1 LNYLD
6 FPERAA
12 ISDSLNAHVAASSVA
27 AAGPVR
33 SPVAGPVDVDA
44 ALARLGGNAGLY
56 QQIYRMFRVDA
67 GSMVGQ
73 LANLVATGRRQ
84 EAQRMSH
91 TLKGLGATM
100 GATVLAAAAE
110 RAEAAMAREA
120 RDEDACL
127 LANTSEAFAQ
137 ACFSIEQALAALSGS
152 QYQSCESSEGI

>member
-1 LNYLD
+1 MTDPLNT
-6 FPERAA
+6 
-12 ISDSLNAHVAASSVA
+12 HVAVSAVA
-27 AAGPVR
+27 AAGRNR

-56 QQIYRMFRVDA
+56 RQIYRMFRVDA
-67 GSMVGQ
+67 GSMVDQ

-110 RAEAAMAREA
+110 RTEAAMAREA
-120 RDEDACL
+120 RDEDASL
-127 LANTSEAFAQ
+127 LANTSEAFVQ

-152 QYQSCESSEGI
+152 RYQSHESSEGI

>member
-1 LNYLD
+1 MT
-6 FPERAA
+6 
-12 ISDSLNAHVAASSVA
+12 DSLNTHVAAASVA
-27 AAGPVR
+27 VAGPIR
-33 SPVAGPVDVDA
+33 SPVAGPVDVDG

-120 RDEDACL
+120 SDEDAVL
-127 LANTSEAFAQ
+127 LADARAAFAQ
-137 ACFSIEQALAALSGS
+137 ACFGIEQALPALSGS
-152 QYQSCESSEGI
+152 QYQSHESSEGI

>member
-1 LNYLD
+1 M
-6 FPERAA
+6 A
-12 ISDSLNAHVAASSVA
+12 DSLNTHVAAASVA
-27 AAGPVR
+27 AAGSIR
-33 SPVAGPVDVDA
+33 SPVSGPVDVDA

-56 QQIYRMFRVDA
+56 QQIYQMFRVDA
-67 GSMVGQ
+67 GAMVGQ
-73 LANLVATGRRQ
+73 LANLVATDRRQ

-127 LANTSEAFAQ
+127 VANISEAFVQ
-137 ACFSIEQALAALSGS
+137 SCLSIEQALAALSATVGLEAGKRVTDGTVVAS
-152 QYQSCESSEGI
+152 